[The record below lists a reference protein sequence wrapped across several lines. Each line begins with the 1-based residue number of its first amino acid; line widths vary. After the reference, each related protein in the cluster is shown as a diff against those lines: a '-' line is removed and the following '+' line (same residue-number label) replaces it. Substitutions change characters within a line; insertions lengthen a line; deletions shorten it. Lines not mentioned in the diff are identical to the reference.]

1 MEYQTVL
8 EDDEDTE
15 EGLNKD
21 DLHLNLEDH
30 LYEEWRDNKA
40 LSEKRE

>member
-21 DLHLNLEDH
+21 DTPWDFEDH

-40 LSEKRE
+40 LSEERE